1 VLSWGIELR
10 NTPNEISGKKP
21 CLLRQRLQSR
31 EEFGLFTNLLRFCPI
46 LLILATAASLE
57 AASVPTAPLLEQGY
71 RQMYNLE
78 FNEAHKTFGT
88 WQAQHPNDP
97 LGHASNAAAYL
108 FAEFDRLKILQSEFF
123 VHDTSFRKMKKLNAD
138 PAVRQAFNNEID
150 RALQLS
156 DQILATA
163 PNSADALFA
172 KILAT
177 GLRADYEALIDKHY
191 LDSLSGA
198 KSSRTLAEKLLSI
211 EPSYYDAYLA
221 IGVEN
226 YLLSL
231 KPLALRWVLQMGG
244 AQTDRERGIENLRK
258 TAEKGHYLSP
268 YARLL
273 LGVAA
278 LRAKDRTQARD
289 ILTGLSREF
298 PHNQLYAEEL
308 ARLQ

>member
-1 VLSWGIELR
+1 M
-10 NTPNEISGKKP
+10 
-21 CLLRQRLQSR
+21 RLVYTI
-31 EEFGLFTNLLRFCPI
+31 FTFPAI
-46 LLILATAASLE
+46 LLSVNAA
-57 AASVPTAPLLEQGY
+57 APQPTLLDQGY

-97 LGHASNAAAYL
+97 LGHASNAAAFL

-123 VHDTSFRKMKKLNAD
+123 THDTNFRKSQKLNAD
-138 PAVRQAFNNEID
+138 PQVRKAFDNEID
-150 RALQLS
+150 KAMQLS
-156 DQILATA
+156 DQILATS
-163 PNSADALFA
+163 PQSADAMFA

-177 GLRADYEALIDKHY
+177 GLRSDYQALIDKRY

-198 KSSRTLAEKLLSI
+198 KSGRLLAEKLLSLQ
-211 EPSYYDAYLA
+211 PNYYDAYLA

-231 KPLALRWVLQMGG
+231 KPLPLRWVLQMGG

-258 TAEKGHYLSP
+258 TAEKGHYFGP

-289 ILTGLSREF
+289 ILLQLSREF
-298 PHNQLYAEEL
+298 PRNPLYAEEL